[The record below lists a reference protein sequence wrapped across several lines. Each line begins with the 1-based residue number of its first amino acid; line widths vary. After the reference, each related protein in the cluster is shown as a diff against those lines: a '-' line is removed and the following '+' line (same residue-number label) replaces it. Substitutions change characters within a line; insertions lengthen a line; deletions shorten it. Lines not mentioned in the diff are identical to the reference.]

1 MKTPRS
7 EAEVAFIAA
16 AAVLVALPLLA
27 ALGLAALALTK
38 SAGIVPGLAIIP
50 SEKAWMLFAVWVG
63 IAVVAVLVFAVRFI
77 RRST

>member
-38 SAGIVPGLAIIP
+38 SAGIFGLAIIS
-50 SEKAWMLFAVWVG
+50 SERAWMLFAAWVG